1 MFDSSAISG
10 NTAWNGGG
18 VYSGTL
24 KGCKIRGNRA
34 TMGGGLSLG
43 VASHCIIQGNL
54 ATNGYGGGV
63 RESDLVNS
71 VIIGNEA
78 RHGGAADNC
87 TLQNCTVL
95 GNMSSESAGGL
106 HGGEAGNCIVFGN
119 TAPSFSNHRMS
130 ALEFCCTFPDPGGVG
145 NITNDPQF
153 LKVPVADG
161 KVEWSS
167 ACIDAGN
174 NAGRM
179 HSETDLVGNPRVFNG
194 TVDMGAY
201 EFTVNT
207 YADTLLRGAY
217 NVASGQM
224 NTLLAGTRP
233 PLTNAPYSADVSA
246 ASDIPSNTTDWLLL
260 QLRCTNDMTHVASKS
275 CFLRSDGK
283 ILNMQGGEDIRLECS
298 PGHYYLV
305 AKHRNHVTAMSAQPI
320 AYTNSGIVSYDF
332 TTGPGKYYGGTNACV
347 QLSSNLWGMTAGDAN
362 GDGKITWVDRVIVS
376 NQLGMT
382 GYLQGDLNL
391 DGKVDGND

>member
-1 MFDSSAISG
+1 
-10 NTAWNGGG
+10 
-18 VYSGTL
+18 
-24 KGCKIRGNRA
+24 
-34 TMGGGLSLG
+34 
-43 VASHCIIQGNL
+43 
-54 ATNGYGGGV
+54 
-63 RESDLVNS
+63 
-71 VIIGNEA
+71 
-78 RHGGAADNC
+78 
-87 TLQNCTVL
+87 
-95 GNMSSESAGGL
+95 
-106 HGGEAGNCIVFGN
+106 
-119 TAPSFSNHRMS
+119 
-130 ALEFCCTFPDPGGVG
+130 VG